1 MTNEN
6 YISQREQI
14 AKKRLLAKEYAK
26 SKSDSIAHE
35 RKPSWL
41 KARIPSGDNFKQVKT
56 ELRQKKLFTVCEEA
70 SCPNLGECWEAKTAT
85 MMILGGTC
93 TRACKFCH
101 VDTGNPKGLVDPEEI
116 ENAAKMV
123 DTMGLKYLVVTSV
136 DRDDLPDFG
145 AGHFA
150 NVVSAIEA
158 RHPDTLVEVLIPDF
172 DAHEQH
178 MHTLAKS
185 NPFVIAQNVETVK
198 RLTSRVR
205 DPRAGYEKTLS
216 CLDFY
221 KKNYPHITTKT
232 SIMLGLG
239 EELSEVIE
247 CLRDLR
253 SVGVDIV
260 TFGQYLRPTKNH
272 LPVERYWTPDEFNEL
287 KKIAYKMGFEFVA
300 SGPMVR
306 SSYKA
311 ADYLAHLEAKGL
323 WPRK

>member
-1 MTNEN
+1 MNQDYE
-6 YISQREQI
+6 SQRETIQ
-14 AKKRLLAKEYAK
+14 KKRLSAREYAK
-26 SKSDSIAHE
+26 RKLGEATHE

-41 KARIPSGDNFKQVKT
+41 KARIPSGDNFKQVKS
-56 ELRQKKLFTVCEEA
+56 ELREKKLWTVCEEA

-101 VDTGNPKGLVDPEEI
+101 VDTGNPKGIVDPQEI

-145 AGHFA
+145 AGHFG
-150 NVVSAIEA
+150 NVVSAIA
-158 RHPDTLVEVLIPDF
+158 DRHPGTLVEVLIPDF
-172 DAHEQH
+172 DAESEH

-185 NPFVIAQNVETVK
+185 NPFVIAQNIETVK
-198 RLTSRVR
+198 RLTRRVR
-205 DPRAGYEKTLS
+205 DPRAGYEKTLK

-221 KKNYPHITTKT
+221 KKEYPHITTKT

-253 SVGVDIV
+253 SVGVQIV

-272 LPVERYWTPDEFNEL
+272 LPVEKYWTPDEFNEL

-311 ADYLAHLEAKGL
+311 ADYLKHLEEKGL